1 MSVGAPQ
8 NLLAIYRP
16 AMKNGGPQIKLEA
29 PPSFFPFL
37 ASFFSEGGEKG
48 GGLSHV
54 IRRVNEKE

>member
-8 NLLAIYRP
+8 ILLAIYRP
-16 AMKNGGPQIKLEA
+16 AMKNGPQIKLEVL
-29 PPSFFPFL
+29 PSFFPFL